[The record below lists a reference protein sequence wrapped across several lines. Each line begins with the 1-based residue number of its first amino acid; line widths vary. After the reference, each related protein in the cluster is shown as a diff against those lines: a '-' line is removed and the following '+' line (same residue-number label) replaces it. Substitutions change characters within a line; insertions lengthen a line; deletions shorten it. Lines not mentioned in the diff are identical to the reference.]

1 MKKLIITAIM
11 SAAVLSLTACSFNVK
26 NHGEFGS
33 ADIDGDGEVMAD
45 ELDGFKNYLLGTL
58 SEEEYS
64 LMNEYELSGIYDLNL
79 DGSADVFDMVLM
91 RQAAVS
97 GENTET
103 VSWSIDDIPL
113 ADGFDSI
120 SEKEYVI
127 TSAEELL
134 ELKEILYSGT
144 EIDGIWVNYDE
155 DFFEDNSLL
164 IKPIMQ
170 SFYQSGKIIYNITA
184 VYYEGNDIVIHCNE
198 NYDTKTDHTDETLVN
213 TPLLAQVSVPKSRDG
228 MNPRWKLKKVNYDRL
243 IDFLTEKHK
252 LDEPEIDEY
261 DTFDFTSP
269 DGSQT
274 FSVSQEVMKYHD
286 NDCETTL
293 RFCSVFKGTNQ
304 LQKVQICVPD
314 EIYRPFSDEGNYE
327 VIWGENDV
335 TFRFT
340 ADKEYSYTFDYVD
353 KSLRTQTVTASH
365 TGNVYPGIS
374 SVDVTGDYAGDMQ
387 RVGVVIIRAAYDEV
401 PRDRGYDIFG
411 SPIGFKISK
420 DVEDPRAVL
429 HYDESLLKGPEEN
442 LRLFGYSPE
451 VNRFTHFSITADTE
465 NNTVTLPTVYN
476 DCIYFLAEV
485 Q

>member
-1 MKKLIITAIM
+1 MKKLIMTAIL
-11 SAAVLSLTACSFNVK
+11 SAAVLSLTACSLR

-33 ADIDGDGEVMAD
+33 ADIDGDGEITAS
-45 ELDGFKNYLLGTL
+45 ELDDFKNYLLGTL

-79 DGSADVFDMVLM
+79 DGSVDVFDMVLM

-97 GENTET
+97 GESRE
-103 VSWSIDDIPL
+103 VIRWSIDDIPL
-113 ADGFDSI
+113 ADGFDRI
-120 SEKEYVI
+120 SEEEYVI
-127 TSAEELL
+127 KSFSELS
-134 ELKEILYSGT
+134 ELKELLYSGT
-144 EIDGIWVNYDE
+144 ETDGIWVNYDE
-155 DFFEDNSLL
+155 AFFEDNSLL

-170 SFYQSGKIIYNITA
+170 SFYQSDEIIYNITA

-198 NYDTKTDHTDETLVN
+198 NYETKTDHTDEILVN

-228 MNPRWKLKKVNYDRL
+228 MNPRWELKKVNYDRL
-243 IDFLTEKHK
+243 IDLVLEENKRN
-252 LDEPEIDEY
+252 DPEIDEY

-274 FSVSQEVMKYHD
+274 FSVSQEIMKYPD
-286 NDCETTL
+286 KDCETTL
-293 RFCSVFKGTNQ
+293 CFFSVFKGLNQ

-314 EIYRPFSDEGNYE
+314 EIYRPFSDEKNYE
-327 VIWGENDV
+327 IIWGENDV
-335 TFRFT
+335 TFKFT

-353 KSLRTQTVTASH
+353 KSPRTQTVTVNH

-401 PRDRGYDIFG
+401 PRDREYDIFG
-411 SPIGFKISK
+411 SPIEFTISK
-420 DVEDPRAVL
+420 DVENPVAVL
-429 HYDESLLKGPEEN
+429 HYDESLLKGSEEN
-442 LRLFGYSPE
+442 LRLFEYSPN
-451 VNRFTHFSITADTE
+451 VDIFTHFSITADTE
-465 NNTVTLPTVYN
+465 NNTVTLPTVSN
-476 DCIYFLAEV
+476 NCIYFLAEV